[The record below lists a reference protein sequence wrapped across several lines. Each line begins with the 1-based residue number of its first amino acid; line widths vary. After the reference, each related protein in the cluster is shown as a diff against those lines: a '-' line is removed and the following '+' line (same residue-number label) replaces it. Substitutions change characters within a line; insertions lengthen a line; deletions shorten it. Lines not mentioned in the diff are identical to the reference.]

1 MGIVVYTVILMSA
14 RGPEVV
20 GDVENG
26 KHQVDEEL

>member
-1 MGIVVYTVILMSA
+1 MGILVYTVILISA
-14 RGPEVV
+14 RGSEVV